1 MVERQAYLFLLNF
14 VGASCQRLFMVSAF
28 CFSTSLKAP
37 CWQFPFLAMTIRNQ
51 AWYGSFGLTKTFF
64 SRSSKSAFP
73 RHGHTQ
79 ASLVWLIWLN
89 ENVPKSQA
97 F

>member
-1 MVERQAYLFLLNF
+1 MVERQAYLFILNF
-14 VGASCQRLFMVSAF
+14 VGASCQQLFMVSAF

-64 SRSSKSAFP
+64 SRSSKSVFP
-73 RHGHTQ
+73 RHGHT
-79 ASLVWLIWLN
+79 
-89 ENVPKSQA
+89 
-97 F
+97 

>member
-28 CFSTSLKAP
+28 
-37 CWQFPFLAMTIRNQ
+37 
-51 AWYGSFGLTKTFF
+51 
-64 SRSSKSAFP
+64 P

-79 ASLVWLIWLN
+79 ASLILRIWLN
-89 ENVPKSQA
+89 ENVLFSFLEKCVFSPWPYASKLGIA
-97 F
+97 HLA

>member
-51 AWYGSFGLTKTFF
+51 TWCCSFGLTKTFF

-79 ASLVWLIWLN
+79 
-89 ENVPKSQA
+89 QA
-97 F
+97 

>member
-28 CFSTSLKAP
+28 
-37 CWQFPFLAMTIRNQ
+37 
-51 AWYGSFGLTKTFF
+51 
-64 SRSSKSAFP
+64 P
-73 RHGHTQ
+73 RHDHTQ
-79 ASLVWLIWLN
+79 ASLVLRIWLN

>member
-28 CFSTSLKAP
+28 
-37 CWQFPFLAMTIRNQ
+37 
-51 AWYGSFGLTKTFF
+51 
-64 SRSSKSAFP
+64 P
-73 RHGHTQ
+73 RHDHTQ
-79 ASLVWLIWLN
+79 ASLVLLIWLN

>member
-14 VGASCQRLFMVSAF
+14 VGASCQRLLMV
-28 CFSTSLKAP
+28 
-37 CWQFPFLAMTIRNQ
+37 
-51 AWYGSFGLTKTFF
+51 
-64 SRSSKSAFP
+64 SAFP

-89 ENVPKSQA
+89 ENVLFSFLEKCVFSP
-97 F
+97 

>member
-28 CFSTSLKAP
+28 
-37 CWQFPFLAMTIRNQ
+37 
-51 AWYGSFGLTKTFF
+51 
-64 SRSSKSAFP
+64 P

-79 ASLVWLIWLN
+79 ASLVLLILLN
-89 ENVPKSQA
+89 ENVLFSFLEKCVSSPWPYASKLGIA
-97 F
+97 RLA

>member
-37 CWQFPFLAMTIRNQ
+37 CWQFPILAMAIRNQ
-51 AWYGSFGLTKTFF
+51 A
-64 SRSSKSAFP
+64 
-73 RHGHTQ
+73 
-79 ASLVWLIWLN
+79 
-89 ENVPKSQA
+89 
-97 F
+97 

>member
-28 CFSTSLKAP
+28 S
-37 CWQFPFLAMTIRNQ
+37 
-51 AWYGSFGLTKTFF
+51 
-64 SRSSKSAFP
+64 

>member
-1 MVERQAYLFLLNF
+1 MVERQACIFLLNF
-14 VGASCQRLFMVSAF
+14 VGASCQQLFMV
-28 CFSTSLKAP
+28 
-37 CWQFPFLAMTIRNQ
+37 
-51 AWYGSFGLTKTFF
+51 
-64 SRSSKSAFP
+64 SAFP

-79 ASLVWLIWLN
+79 SSLVWLIWLN